1 MFNYSFMYVI
11 YLFNQGFY
19 HPVHSSSKKLKN
31 VYDFALDH
39 YLLYGRHG
47 YIKNE
52 YKNKIVRR
60 F

>member
-1 MFNYSFMYVI
+1 MYVV
-11 YLFNQGFY
+11 YVFDRGYYNV
-19 HPVHSSSKKLKN
+19 VHSSNKRLKD
-31 VYDFALDH
+31 VYDFVLDH

>member
-1 MFNYSFMYVI
+1 MYVV
-11 YLFNQGFY
+11 YVFDRGYYNV
-19 HPVHSSSKKLKN
+19 VHFSNKRLKD
-31 VYDFALDH
+31 VYDFVLDH